1 LELLGTLLAAT
12 TLQVTVSLQIQ
23 SIHDF
28 ENCRSMGMLS
38 CISLA
43 GATAHI
49 CAGPNEM
56 LLGSPQSEWVVKE
69 RLTISLYITKH

>member
-1 LELLGTLLAAT
+1 
-12 TLQVTVSLQIQ
+12 
-23 SIHDF
+23 
-28 ENCRSMGMLS
+28 MGMLS

-56 LLGSPQSEWVVKE
+56 LLGSPQSEWEVKE